1 MGSVMISV
9 MFVVV
14 MILSLIGGVRNGRV
28 QCGIDDGR
36 SRLFRRHFG
45 RFRQQDNIGLS
56 FAGHNWNDNFICN
69 NYS

>member
-36 SRLFRRHFG
+36 SRLFWRHFG
-45 RFRQQDNIGLS
+45 GFRQQDDIGLS

-69 NYS
+69 NS